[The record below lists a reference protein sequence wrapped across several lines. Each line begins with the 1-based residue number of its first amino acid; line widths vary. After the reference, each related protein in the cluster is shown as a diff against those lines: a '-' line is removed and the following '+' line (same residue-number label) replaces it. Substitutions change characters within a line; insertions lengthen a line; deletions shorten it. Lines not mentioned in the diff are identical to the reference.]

1 MKTTTDERIIQKDNE
16 VVTRAFILLVLLLIS
31 FLVSSH
37 FFKIVHSNPEIT
49 IFGILIVTLIYSL
62 ADFFISKTLFAD
74 VQDPKD
80 LKPKLKSVLFD
91 IIIFDIVL
99 IALSFTNAI
108 DAKFGIFFLVT
119 LFVMDIILFILGFIL
134 LKIWLT
140 FTK

>member
-16 VVTRAFILLVLLLIS
+16 VVTRSFILLVLLLIS

-49 IFGILIVTLIYSL
+49 ISGILIITLIYSL
-62 ADFFISKTLFAD
+62 TDFFISKTLFAD
-74 VQDPKD
+74 VQDSKD

-108 DAKFGIFFLVT
+108 DAKFGILFLVT